1 MKSDELKSII
11 VKKYHTVSNF
21 QRKYNLNKDYVSR
34 ILNNKRR
41 IDTEDIS
48 FFKDKLKLSD
58 KQVVDIF
65 LDN

>member
-21 QRKYNLNKDYVSR
+21 QRKYDLGKDYCSR
-34 ILNNKRR
+34 ILNGKRR
-41 IDTEDIS
+41 IDTEDIA
-48 FFKDKLKLSD
+48 FFKDKLKLTD

-65 LDN
+65 LEN